1 MGNKIDLADNSDID
15 NIKLELNKFSDNM
28 LLSYN
33 VLLY

>member
-1 MGNKIDLADNSDID
+1 MGNKIDLADDSNID

-28 LLSYN
+28 LLGYN